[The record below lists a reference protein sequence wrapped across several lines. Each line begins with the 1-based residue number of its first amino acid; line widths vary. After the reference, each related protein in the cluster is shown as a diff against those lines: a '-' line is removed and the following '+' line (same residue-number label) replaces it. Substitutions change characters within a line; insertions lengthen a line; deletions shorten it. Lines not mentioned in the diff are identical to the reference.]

1 MVQTTNGWANSAKH
15 LKAKVKEYDERLAAN
30 GRSNS
35 NPRTGSNGIQ
45 LVQSLMEEN
54 ERQKANLE
62 ALAARLQD
70 LQDLPADVEQ
80 ARDKVE
86 NARKELRALVE
97 KRDRQFEDL
106 AKA

>member
-1 MVQTTNGWANSAKH
+1 
-15 LKAKVKEYDERLAAN
+15 
-30 GRSNS
+30 
-35 NPRTGSNGIQ
+35 
-45 LVQSLMEEN
+45 MEEN